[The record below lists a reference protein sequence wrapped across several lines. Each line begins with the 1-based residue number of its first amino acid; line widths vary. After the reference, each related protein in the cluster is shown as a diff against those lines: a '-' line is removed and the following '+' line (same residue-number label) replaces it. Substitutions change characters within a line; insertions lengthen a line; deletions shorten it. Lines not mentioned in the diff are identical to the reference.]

1 MDDPPAPFQVSTGGP
16 EAEGDPQKPHLQGRT
31 VPRPS
36 PAASPTAVTSE
47 SSASSGGSVDGT
59 NRALGPGSGRSP
71 QGIRHL
77 LGCWEAGEA
86 DHAALR
92 DRIGT
97 SGAELLSEGTFG
109 PAGKPLPSCSL
120 GLASASPQS
129 AATRVST
136 TTFVS
141 RPRCPTCHQTPEN
154 LSDLLAVEPDGP
166 PKLPLPAAS
175 TQPMPNAGE
184 MPAETQSW
192 PSCGACCDAWR
203 PALTPLRVPTPSR
216 ELCPV
221 LPRCALGSKP
231 GLKTLG
237 HRSFGKKW
245 KRGHIFPGD

>member
-1 MDDPPAPFQVSTGGP
+1 MVLKQRETPRSPTSRAGQFHVRPRQPAPQQSRRRAAPAREAQWTERTG
-16 EAEGDPQKPHLQGRT
+16 L
-31 VPRPS
+31 
-36 PAASPTAVTSE
+36 
-47 SSASSGGSVDGT
+47 SA
-59 NRALGPGSGRSP
+59 PGSGRSP